1 MSEGGAQDSNPGHIV
16 DKPVRGS
23 ELDLNKFKSF

>member
-23 ELDLNKFKSF
+23 ELDLNKI